1 MAFSR
6 PRSYDDNVSN
16 NVFPTLSMDFTSL
29 TIATSAMSEPN
40 RSVASQNFRT
50 KSDSCK
56 NQSPDIARCNMISPK
71 YIDIDDVDFRK
82 ETPVNNQLNLVV
94 QRSNIK
100 RPRSASPGEI
110 ESVSMMGREY
120 TISGDDQNASQK
132 RRSYDSTSMSS
143 VRPRLAMRLQHKKWA
158 EERDCLLHFFAQSL
172 SESAVVTAQCALPS
186 NESTHAS
193 AFASMMTCS
202 NFWNEFVSMDE
213 EVCNET
219 IIHLHLNCFLII
231 CLRISLFTFS

>member
-1 MAFSR
+1 
-6 PRSYDDNVSN
+6 
-16 NVFPTLSMDFTSL
+16 MDFTSL

-40 RSVASQNFRT
+40 RSVASPNFRS
-50 KSDSCK
+50 KSDSCR
-56 NQSPDIARCNMISPK
+56 NQSPDIASCNMISPK
-71 YIDIDDVDFRK
+71 YIEMNDVDFRK

-100 RPRSASPGEI
+100 RPRSASSGEI
-110 ESVSMMGREY
+110 ESVSMMGRDY
-120 TISGDDQNASQK
+120 TIPGDDQNASQK
-132 RRSYDSTSMSS
+132 RRSSTAMSS
-143 VRPRLAMRLQHKKWA
+143 GRPRLAMRLQHKKWA
-158 EERDCLLHFFAQSL
+158 EERDRLLHYFAQSL

-213 EVCNET
+213 EVCHQT
-219 IIHLHLNCFLII
+219 VIHLYLNCF
-231 CLRISLFTFS
+231 

>member
-29 TIATSAMSEPN
+29 SIATSAMIEPI
-40 RSVASQNFRT
+40 RSVASPNFRT
-50 KSDSCK
+50 KSDFCK
-56 NQSPDIARCNMISPK
+56 NQSPDIAGCSMISPK
-71 YIDIDDVDFRK
+71 YIDMDDDVDFRK
-82 ETPVNNQLNLVV
+82 ETPVNNQLNLAV

-100 RPRSASPGEI
+100 RPRSASSWEI
-110 ESVSMMGREY
+110 ESVSTFERNY
-120 TISGDDQNASQK
+120 TISGDDQNVSQK

-158 EERDCLLHFFAQSL
+158 EERDCLLHYFAQSL

-213 EVCNET
+213 EVCHDT
-219 IIHLHLNCFLII
+219 II
-231 CLRISLFTFS
+231 CLFSNYS

>member
-40 RSVASQNFRT
+40 RSVASPNFRT

-56 NQSPDIARCNMISPK
+56 NQSPDIARCHMISPR
-71 YIDIDDVDFRK
+71 DDVDFRK
-82 ETPVNNQLNLVV
+82 GTPVSNQLNLVV

-100 RPRSASPGEI
+100 RPRSASSGEI
-110 ESVSMMGREY
+110 ESVSMMGRDCA
-120 TISGDDQNASQK
+120 IRGDDQNASQK

-158 EERDCLLHFFAQSL
+158 EERDCLLHYFATSM
-172 SESAVVTAQCALPS
+172 SESAVVKAQCALPS

-213 EVCNET
+213 EVCHET
-219 IIHLHLNCFLII
+219 IIHLYLNSF
-231 CLRISLFTFS
+231 RI